1 MSILTAYMLLKYLV
15 LKLYLYV
22 FIWLRVDS
30 TSQKV
35 KLVKAGSRCSR
46 WKRMI
51 FVVARPPGFNSLLP
65 TIDTLYCSQQLLF
78 PPIFPCGSINLWSD
92 GESLNDVDDGKSA
105 MEVAKHDFP
114 GEEVRMGHREWFCS
128 WTRGTFT
135 QWVILARWCSGATS
149 SHSLAGKAAP

>member
-1 MSILTAYMLLKYLV
+1 MLLKYLV

-46 WKRMI
+46 WKGMI
-51 FVVARPPGFNSLLP
+51 FVDARPPGFNSLLP

-128 WTRGTFT
+128 WTRGTFS
-135 QWVILARWCSGATS
+135 QWVILARWCSGAAS